1 MALYDE
7 NGKITIDEN
16 AAQYDVRKIQDAL
29 YCLNDSRRTLNN
41 LIQQATQTQGET
53 GNAITEKATEL
64 RNQIDAMIGR
74 LNETVNFIN
83 RTVSHYQWLDQQVKE
98 IINGRAN
105 DYTAG
110 GGGYSSGGGGQGASG
125 SGGGGG
131 TR

>member
-29 YCLNDSRRTLNN
+29 YYLNDSRRTLNN
-41 LIQQATQTQGET
+41 LIQQSAQTQGET

-64 RNQIDAMIGR
+64 RNQIDAMIGC

-83 RTVSHYQWLDQQVKE
+83 RTVSHYQWLDQQVKN
-98 IINGRAN
+98 IINSGN
-105 DYTAG
+105 NG
-110 GGGYSSGGGGQGASG
+110 GDQ
-125 SGGGGG
+125 
-131 TR
+131 